1 MGGRYGEGIVSC
13 RTSGGNG
20 WGPPAMITVESGS
33 FGLQIG
39 VAVADV
45 VMLFMNKEGV
55 QSLFK
60 DKFTLGADASAAAGP
75 VGRDA
80 TAGTDAF
87 MKAKILS
94 YSRSRGSVCRS

>member
-1 MGGRYGEGIVSC
+1 
-13 RTSGGNG
+13 
-20 WGPPAMITVESGS
+20 MITVESGS